1 MIKRMKKKHS
11 KYFKTYVITFIVG
24 IVIAILFINN
34 LNKNELN
41 TILINIKNHKFLFN
55 INNNSIDHIKIL
67 SVILVLSFIYIGMP
81 LFIGLLISESFKIS
95 LKIILLT
102 KIFKTRGFI
111 YGVLYNLINGGLFIV
126 LSYFLFKKIIRIFK
140 KLYLNKFKGEILNYN
155 ELYNLLIKT
164 IFLIILIFISDLLI
178 YFYGNNVLSIFKN
191 ICKA

>member
-11 KYFKTYVITFIVG
+11 KYFKIYVITFIIG

-34 LNKNELN
+34 LSKNELN
-41 TILINIKNHKFLFN
+41 TILINIKKHKVLFN
-55 INNNSIDHIKIL
+55 INNNSIDHLKIL

-126 LSYFLFKKIIRIFK
+126 LSYFLFKRIIRIFK

>member
-11 KYFKTYVITFIVG
+11 KYFKIYVITFIVG
-24 IVIAILFINN
+24 IVIAFLFINN

-41 TILINIKNHKFLFN
+41 TILINIKKHKVLFN
-55 INNNSIDHIKIL
+55 INNNSIDHLKIL

-95 LKIILLT
+95 LKTILLT

-126 LSYFLFKKIIRIFK
+126 LSYFLFKRIIRIFK